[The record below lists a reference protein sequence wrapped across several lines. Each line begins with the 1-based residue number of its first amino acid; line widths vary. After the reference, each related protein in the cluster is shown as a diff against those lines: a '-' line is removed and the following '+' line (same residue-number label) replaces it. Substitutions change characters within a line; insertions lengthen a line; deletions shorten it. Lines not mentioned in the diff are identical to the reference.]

1 MAEIPESALLVL
13 ESGRLAHMVTINP
26 DGSPQL
32 SCVWVGV
39 RNGDIVVASLPRNQK
54 VRNVSHDPR
63 VALSI
68 ATGRSAPNRLEEHLI
83 VHGRARIVAGGAP
96 ELLQELAHVY
106 MGPDVRFPPMPNPPP
121 GFVIHITPDR
131 FGGNGPWR

>member
-1 MAEIPESALLVL
+1 MAEIPEQARHVL
-13 ESGRLAHMVTINP
+13 ESAMVAHMVTINP

-39 RNGDIVVASLPRNQK
+39 RNGDIVVASLPRNRK
-54 VRNVSHDPR
+54 VRNVSRDPR

-68 ATGRSAPNRLEEHLI
+68 ATGRIGTNGLEEYL
-83 VHGRARIVAGGAP
+83 VVRGQARVVAGGAP
-96 ELLQELAHVY
+96 ELLQELAYVY
-106 MGPDVRFPPMPNPPP
+106 MGPNVKFPPMPNPPP
-121 GFVIHITPDR
+121 GFVIHITPER